1 MFQYFMKIIPTSYDY
16 LYGAPLIS
24 NQYSVTESV
33 KVLFCCVIFAYFQY
47 LVANSTEKGYPGAY
61 FHYDLSQL
69 W

>member
-33 KVLFCCVIFAYFQY
+33 KVLFCLLYSLISSI
-47 LVANSTEKGYPGAY
+47 L
-61 FHYDLSQL
+61 
-69 W
+69 